1 MGMTAAK
8 RIALVVIFIAVA
20 SALSACGDS
29 GASKEELQEA
39 RLQGAAKAHQQA
51 KITQIQRELKA
62 LRHGGSR
69 TTGAVPPSSSSPA
82 PAPESSETSSS
93 GNCGGGLSA
102 NQYTTCGFAENV
114 ETDYYSEIGSGS
126 GTVVS
131 YSPTTGKTYSMYC
144 TAGSP
149 HECTGGNNAAV
160 FFP

>member
-1 MGMTAAK
+1 MDMAAK
-8 RIALVVIFIAVA
+8 SITVAATVIAVTF
-20 SALSACGDS
+20 ALSACGGS

-51 KITQIQRELKA
+51 KISQIQKELKT
-62 LRHGGSR
+62 LRRGGGGRAS
-69 TTGAVPPSSSSPA
+69 GAPSSTA
-82 PAPESSETSSS
+82 PAPEAPGTSST

-114 ETDYYSEIGSGS
+114 EGDYYAEIGSGS

-144 TAGSP
+144 TAGTP
-149 HECTGGNNAAV
+149 HECTGGNDAAV

>member
-1 MGMTAAK
+1 M
-8 RIALVVIFIAVA
+8 
-20 SALSACGDS
+20 
-29 GASKEELQEA
+29 
-39 RLQGAAKAHQQA
+39 QGAAKAHQQA

-62 LRHGGSR
+62 LRHGGPAES
-69 TTGAVPPSSSSPA
+69 TVASEAA
-82 PAPESSETSSS
+82 PAPEGSSTSSS

-114 ETDYYSEIGSGS
+114 EADYYSEIGSGS

-131 YSPTTGKTYSMYC
+131 YSPTTSKTYSMYC
-144 TAGSP
+144 TAGEP

>member
-1 MGMTAAK
+1 MGMTTAK
-8 RIALVVIFIAVA
+8 PITLVAVVIAVTF
-20 SALSACGDS
+20 ALSACGGS

-39 RLQGAAKAHQQA
+39 RLQGAAKAQQQA
-51 KITQIQRELKA
+51 KIAEIQKELKA
-62 LRHGGSR
+62 LRHGGGRAS
-69 TTGAVPPSSSSPA
+69 GAPSSGSPS
-82 PAPESSETSSS
+82 PAPESTGTSSS

-114 ETDYYSEIGSGS
+114 ENDYYAEIGSGS

-131 YSPTTGKTYSMYC
+131 YSPTTGETYSMYC
-144 TAGSP
+144 TAGAP